1 MSRLRH
7 EVLVI
12 GLSWLVIACDRGETA
27 PTDGTLGDRQ
37 SVFLPSQ
44 DVTLA
49 QQTYSGY
56 TTRERAV
63 VQSANEWPAIWSKIH
78 SGQSPEPAVVTPDF
92 ANEEAIIAAMGEK
105 NSGGYSIT
113 IDSVTRHERGSV
125 VYVTEKSPSQ
135 SCITPA
141 VVTHPVHA
149 VRAPRS
155 SGPYQWHERSLTV
168 DC

>member
-1 MSRLRH
+1 MRRLRPA
-7 EVLVI
+7 VVQTMMFLAA
-12 GLSWLVIACDRGETA
+12 ACARNEA
-27 PTDGTLGDRQ
+27 ASPDGSLGDRQ
-37 SVFLPSQ
+37 SVFVPSQ

-63 VQSANEWPAIWSKIH
+63 VQTASEWPAIWSKIH

-92 ANEEAIIAAMGEK
+92 TNEDAVIAAMGEK

-125 VYVTEKSPSQ
+125 VYVTEKSPSP

-141 VVTHPVHA
+141 VITHPVHA
-149 VRAPRS
+149 VRAPRAT
-155 SGPYQWHERSLTV
+155 GTYQWRERTETV
-168 DC
+168 NC